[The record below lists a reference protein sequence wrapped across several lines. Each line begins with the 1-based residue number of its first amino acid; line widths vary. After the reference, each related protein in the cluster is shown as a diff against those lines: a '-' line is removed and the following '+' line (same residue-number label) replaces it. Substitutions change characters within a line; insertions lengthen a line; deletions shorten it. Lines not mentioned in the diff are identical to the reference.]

1 MQTISYH
8 SATRE
13 PTPEIFICAN
23 VLNVPT
29 RCAGCG
35 DTFEPG
41 SFAVVIGNPTDKKML
56 CDACAD
62 NLVFQGFAQCLAI
75 FNDLVVLSERSRP
88 ETAEKLLAKIRA
100 VLDETAGIRPGVW
113 P

>member
-13 PTPEIFICAN
+13 PTPEIYICAN
-23 VLNVPT
+23 VLVAPT

-62 NLVFQGFAQCLAI
+62 SLVFQGFARCLAI
-75 FNDLVVLSERSRP
+75 FNDLIILAERGNPR
-88 ETAEKLLAKIRA
+88 EVEKTLTKIRA
-100 VLDETAGIRPGVW
+100 ALDATVCAVW

>member
-41 SFAVVIGNPTDKKML
+41 SFAVVIGNQTDKKML

-62 NLVFQGFAQCLAI
+62 SLVFPGFARCLAI
-75 FNDLVVLSERSRP
+75 FDDL
-88 ETAEKLLAKIRA
+88 A
-100 VLDETAGIRPGVW
+100 VLAERGNPGEVEKAFANLRAALDATVCAVW